1 MTDTG
6 IIRKLDALG
15 RIVFPK
21 GAARHFRLG
30 ETGQQKCRFTLRGR
44 KSLSQNM
51 KPSCI
56 FCGEPT
62 EKHIKEY
69 RICPS
74 CAAKCVS
81 KLQAIAEQAD

>member
-6 IIRKLDALG
+6 IITKY
-15 RIVFPK
+15 
-21 GAARHFRLG
+21 
-30 ETGQQKCRFTLRGR
+30 E
-44 KSLSQNM
+44 
-51 KPSCI
+51 PSCI